1 MKRGSTCDGRNWK
14 TFNDREQRNMAHKRK
29 TAIPDNDHLFS
40 EPWHVSEQGVLLC
53 ANEKDFEKLHRTCL
67 PLIIDKVKAMISK
80 DFDPSRFMGEARD
93 IALDALTDTCRT
105 VAKKGLSL
113 DRKNGFEAYVYTVAR
128 NLLIR
133 KSTMNRQTAPFLDNE
148 EMDVPDGDLPP
159 LRRER
164 AFEQLKRALWSEF
177 DACFP
182 GEDEKVLR
190 KIMLQ
195 RILWEVPY
203 STIAESLG
211 ISTED
216 ARQKYS
222 RGLKTLKKRF
232 GEVSYRWLEEIYM
245 LHTEDGK
252 SSTFRSHIPSIC
264 ENNLHFFSLYRN
276 VNPTEEMII
285 NEKSESLWIPAR
297 KQEDKRP
304 SGNTRRWRITAPH
317 KGISDRKLA
326 FLLKLLRESFHT
338 HAGTEEK
345 R

>member
-67 PLIIDKVKAMISK
+67 PRIIDKVKAMISK

-133 KSTMNRQTAPFLDNE
+133 KSTMNRQRAPFLDNE

-164 AFEQLKRALWSEF
+164 AFEQLKKTLWSEF

-195 RILWEVPY
+195 RILWKVPY
-203 STIAESLG
+203 STIGESLG
-211 ISTED
+211 IETED

-245 LHTEDGK
+245 LHTEDRK

-264 ENNLHFFSLYRN
+264 ENNLKFFRLN
-276 VNPTEEMII
+276 PKVNPTEEMI
-285 NEKSESLWIPAR
+285 NMVKPERLWIPAR
-297 KQEDKRP
+297 KHEDRKP
-304 SGNTRRWRITAPH
+304 SGNRRRRKSTSPH
-317 KGISDRKLA
+317 TGISDER
-326 FLLKLLRESFHT
+326 FESLLELLRESFN
-338 HAGTEEK
+338 GFEGSK
-345 R
+345 DKP